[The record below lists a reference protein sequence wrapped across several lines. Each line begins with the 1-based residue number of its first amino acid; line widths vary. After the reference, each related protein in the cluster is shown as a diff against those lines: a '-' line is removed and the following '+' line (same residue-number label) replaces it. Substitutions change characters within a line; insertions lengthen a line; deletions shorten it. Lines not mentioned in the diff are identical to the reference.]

1 MELSLCGALT
11 SAVKMVC
18 HKGRV
23 FDIAIDREG
32 RYDELS
38 IQYWETRLQHIA
50 YACTCTQRVV
60 EALLLTVRFTEADL
74 TIKHSVLSSQ
84 FGEGVAFKRVL
95 GT

>member
-1 MELSLCGALT
+1 MELSLCGAVT
-11 SAVKMVC
+11 SAVKMLC
-18 HKGRV
+18 HKRIV

-32 RYDELS
+32 RYDELC
-38 IQYWETRLQHIA
+38 IKYWETRLQCIA

-74 TIKHSVLSSQ
+74 TIKHSVLPSQ
-84 FGEGVAFKRVL
+84 FGEGIAFKRVL